1 MFRLYKQSCC
11 RMSLNKL
18 HFFQYHSSNAIDAN
32 DANAATVTL
41 TTPRGILKTTTTST
55 ECKNMSTDL
64 CLWIIWL
71 LSKCHFIKA
80 ITNLL
85 SEWVRLFELDVTC
98 SIHMYFILS
107 ERLLLKWV
115 LELFWLFN
123 PPQRL
128 ASEVYIL
135 PLDLS
140 LENWP
145 HSFFPFLPDKNGF

>member
-1 MFRLYKQSCC
+1 
-11 RMSLNKL
+11 MSLNTL
-18 HFFQYHSSNAIDAN
+18 HFFQHHSSNANDAN

-41 TTPRGILKTTTTST
+41 TIPEGILKTTTRST

-71 LSKCHFIKA
+71 FPKCHCIKTITYIFIVW
-80 ITNLL
+80 ISQTI
-85 SEWVRLFELDVTC
+85 WVRCNMQYSHVLHPVWMSLIKV
-98 SIHMYFILS
+98 SIRAF
-107 ERLLLKWV
+107 
-115 LELFWLFN
+115 FWLFN

-140 LENWP
+140 PENWP